1 MVADLLQPL
10 RKRQLRQPFA
20 VVKRIAANGVHAVRN
35 RNLRF
40 AADVAL
46 RSQSVRVSVIIE
58 SIAQPEPIHAE
69 AVVRPGKR
77 NRRGAA
83 ERTAKLNGIVRNPV
97 ASRLQT
103 IRNVDIRKPRA
114 AKERLSINPP
124 QPLRQHNFRQTGAF
138 LERTVA
144 DGGNAVG
151 NRDLRKRCAAA
162 EKRLGNLRQSGRKI
176 DFLKRCASKERVVF
190 DGGNAFGN
198 NHLFEIRAIIQQA
211 LRNAQKPIRQNHP
224 RKELPALGK
233 RAVLQF
239 RHAVRHDDL
248 RARAD
253 VFHQRQ
259 AVLHTVAVKGIAQIQ
274 IIAVEAV
281 VRSGNRDRRGAA
293 KVAAKLNRTFSNEVL
308 DRLHSVWNFNIRQAL
323 AANKR
328 VAADLLQPLRK
339 RQLRQSFAVSE
350 RAIANRRNAL
360 RNRNLLQRRAAG
372 KYIAFKFRKPR
383 GQNHLRHRF
392 AILKRGTCLR
402 HLFRHRDLRIRSQ
415 IFVQAQ
421 TVPVALV
428 IKEITHLEI
437 ARTEIVAAF

>member
-1 MVADLLQPL
+1 MERAVAD
-10 RKRQLRQPFA
+10 
-20 VVKRIAANGVHAVRN
+20 GVHAIRN

-40 AADVAL
+40 AAEVAFHG
-46 RSQSVRVSVIIE
+46 QPVRVSIVIKA
-58 SIAQPEPIHAE
+58 IAQPESIHAE
-69 AVVRPGKR
+69 AVVRLGKR

-83 ERTAKLNGIVRNPV
+83 EQTAKLNGIVRNPV
-97 ASRLQT
+97 ASRLQA

-124 QPLRQHNFRQTGAF
+124 QPLRKHNFRQTGAF

-162 EKRLGNLRQSGRKI
+162 EKRLGNLRQSGREI
-176 DFLKRCASKERVVF
+176 DFLKRCASKERMVS

-233 RAVLQF
+233 RAVLQL
-239 RHAVRHDDL
+239 RHAVRHNDL
-248 RARAD
+248 RACAD

-293 KVAAKLNRTFSNEVL
+293 DGTAKLNRAFSNKIL
-308 DRLHSVWNFNIRQAL
+308 DRLHAVRNFNIRQAL

-339 RQLRQSFAVSE
+339 RQLRQSFAVPE

-402 HLFRHRDLRIRSQ
+402 HLFRHRDLRVRSQ

-421 TVPVALV
+421 AVPVALV
-428 IKEITHLEI
+428 VKEITHLEI
-437 ARTEIVAAF
+437 ARAETVASF